1 MASYALIKR
10 ATMESELK
18 IKINPWK

>member
-1 MASYALIKR
+1 MASYAFITH
-10 ATMESELK
+10 AAMESELK